1 MHSPATLELP
11 PLPSRSSRGRTKRP
25 APPVRIYFSESE
37 RVHIET
43 AHSRLSLTPDEFMK
57 FLREAEANRRRG
69 H

>member
-11 PLPSRSSRGRTKRP
+11 PLPSRSSRRRTKRT

-43 AHSRLSLTPDEFMK
+43 AHSRLSLTPDEFMN
-57 FLREAEANRRRG
+57 FLREAEASRRCG